1 MRVEEISMQTNKN
14 KKEMPKK
21 ICRECGCEIVEKV
34 ESPLFECER
43 CIGLN
48 EE

>member
-1 MRVEEISMQTNKN
+1 M
-14 KKEMPKK
+14 KEMIRTNK

-34 ESPLFECER
+34 ESALYECER
-43 CIGLN
+43 CIGFY

>member
-1 MRVEEISMQTNKN
+1 MQTDTNRSDK
-14 KKEMPKK
+14 PKK

-34 ESPLFECER
+34 ESPLYECER

>member
-1 MRVEEISMQTNKN
+1 MRVEEINMQKN
-14 KKEMPKK
+14 KKRKEMPKK

-48 EE
+48 EA

>member
-1 MRVEEISMQTNKN
+1 MKVEEINMQPTINR
-14 KKEMPKK
+14 KELPRK
-21 ICRECGCEIVEKV
+21 ICRECGCEIIEQI

-43 CIGLN
+43 CMGSN

>member
-1 MRVEEISMQTNKN
+1 MQTN
-14 KKEMPKK
+14 EITKK

-34 ESPLFECER
+34 ESSLYECER
-43 CIGLN
+43 CIGWH

>member
-1 MRVEEISMQTNKN
+1 MQTDN
-14 KKEMPKK
+14 KKNELPKK
-21 ICRECGCEIVEKV
+21 ICRECGCEIVEQV
-34 ESPLFECER
+34 ESLLFECER

>member
-1 MRVEEISMQTNKN
+1 MRVEEIYMQTNN
-14 KKEMPKK
+14 NRKEMPRK
-21 ICRECGCEIVEKV
+21 ICRECGCEIIEQV

-43 CIGLN
+43 CMGSN